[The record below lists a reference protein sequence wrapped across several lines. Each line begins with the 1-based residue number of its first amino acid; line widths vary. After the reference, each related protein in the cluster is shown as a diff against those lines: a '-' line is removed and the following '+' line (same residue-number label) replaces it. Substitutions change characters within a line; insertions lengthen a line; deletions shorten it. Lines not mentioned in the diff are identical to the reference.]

1 MALIG
6 RILVPYVP
14 TPISVVREMLK
25 LARAGP
31 SDVVYDLGCGD
42 GRILITAVREFNVR
56 KAVGVEIREDKVRE
70 SIENAKAAGLYDKIR
85 IIHGDMFEADISE
98 ATIVT
103 MFLLTSVNEKLRPKL
118 ERELRAG
125 ARVVS
130 HEFRI
135 PGWSPKAIVDVRDEN
150 NLTHTIYLY
159 VIGET

>member
-1 MALIG
+1 
-6 RILVPYVP
+6 
-14 TPISVVREMLK
+14 
-25 LARAGP
+25 
-31 SDVVYDLGCGD
+31 
-42 GRILITAVREFNVR
+42 EFNVR